1 MSEAKVKGKAKKAT
15 AKEGK
20 VKKVP
25 SKSAVKRKAKSHALA
40 VKENPSISKTN
51 TSALTS
57 ILGDSA
63 EAIHQLLESNE
74 GDSARSLVYK
84 KILQATIDLLPLVEQ
99 NIRDSSGS
107 KGVYQYTTLVTNI
120 RELFIDIQSAQD
132 RGRIGE
138 IIIERIIRP
147 AMMDIGM
154 ASVQG
159 MAMIENDAKN
169 YMSPQDFKRF
179 KEDVTRQRD
188 VLADA
193 VMKSYRTIETELLDY
208 LQR

>member
-1 MSEAKVKGKAKKAT
+1 MREAKVKGKAKKAT

-40 VKENPSISKTN
+40 IKENPSISKTN

-63 EAIHQLLESNE
+63 ETIHQLLESNE

-154 ASVQG
+154 ATVQG
-159 MAMIENDAKN
+159 MAMLENDAKN

-179 KEDVTRQRD
+179 KEDVIRQRD
-188 VLADA
+188 ALADA